1 MTRPSQRTGGRR
13 KKVLTLPSGIRS
25 IHFEA
30 KAHKSAHCSRCGE
43 ELHGVVTG
51 RPVGVAKSS
60 RVPSR
65 PFGGVLCGNCLAFEI
80 RRVARASGSI
90 D

>member
-1 MTRPSQRTGGRR
+1 MTRPSQRTSGRR
-13 KKVLTLPSGIRS
+13 KKVLTLPSGVRA

-30 KAHKSAHCSRCGE
+30 KAHRTPQCSRCGA

-65 PFGGVLCGNCLAFEI
+65 LFAGVLCGNCLASEI
-80 RRVARASGSI
+80 RRVARASGSM

>member
-1 MTRPSQRTGGRR
+1 MTRPSQRTSGRR
-13 KKVLTLPSGIRS
+13 KKVLTLPSGVRT

-30 KAHKSAHCSRCGE
+30 KAHRTAQCSRCGA

-65 PFGGVLCGNCLAFEI
+65 PFGGVLCGNCVASEI
-80 RRVARASGSI
+80 RRVARALGSI
-90 D
+90 V

>member
-1 MTRPSQRTGGRR
+1 
-13 KKVLTLPSGIRS
+13 
-25 IHFEA
+25 
-30 KAHKSAHCSRCGE
+30 
-43 ELHGVVTG
+43 VVTG

-65 PFGGVLCGNCLAFEI
+65 PFAGVLCGNCLASEI